1 MSWEG
6 RVTNAVLLWRQRS
19 GTRSGPHEGHSSTES
34 DAFKPSWEK
43 KNTRLS
49 VFKDEMQVP
58 PSGHHG
64 EMRIKRLVEAG
75 RLTQAR
81 ANKELCVTFVFTWQ
95 PSPGQGSD
103 NQDCAQ
109 RKGNAE
115 PTVSTSC
122 FIFLTLSLPQGL
134 FTKRSV
140 QTAEPHTAYG
150 LWGAESHRLQSSSES
165 SLWLSTHW
173 EQGWPIVG
181 MGLAGLFCARRC
193 GRHFSVNTP
202 QSCVVLLTPLNWW
215 EKPQLRVLRKLVKG
229 SLL

>member
-1 MSWEG
+1 MQFSFGDRDLEQG
-6 RVTNAVLLWRQRS
+6 VAHMKATAAQNLM
-19 GTRSGPHEGHSSTES
+19 HSSLLG
-34 DAFKPSWEK
+34 KK

-64 EMRIKRLVEAG
+64 EMRIKRLLEAR

-81 ANKELCVTFVFTWQ
+81 ANKEFCVTFVFTWQ

-103 NQDCAQ
+103 NQDCSQ

-140 QTAEPHTAYG
+140 QTAEPHTAR
-150 LWGAESHRLQSSSES
+150 HRLQSSSER
-165 SLWLSTHW
+165 SLWLSTH
-173 EQGWPIVG
+173 
-181 MGLAGLFCARRC
+181 
-193 GRHFSVNTP
+193 
-202 QSCVVLLTPLNWW
+202 
-215 EKPQLRVLRKLVKG
+215 
-229 SLL
+229 

>member
-1 MSWEG
+1 MQFCFGDRDLEQG
-6 RVTNAVLLWRQRS
+6 VAHMKATAAQNLM
-19 GTRSGPHEGHSSTES
+19 HSSLLGKKNKQT
-34 DAFKPSWEK
+34 K
-43 KNTRLS
+43 KNTHLS
-49 VFKDEMQVP
+49 LFKDEMQVP

-64 EMRIKRLVEAG
+64 EMKIKRLVEAR

-115 PTVSTSC
+115 PPVSTSC

-140 QTAEPHTAYG
+140 QMAEPHTAYG
-150 LWGAESHRLQSSSES
+150 L
-165 SLWLSTHW
+165 
-173 EQGWPIVG
+173 
-181 MGLAGLFCARRC
+181 
-193 GRHFSVNTP
+193 
-202 QSCVVLLTPLNWW
+202 
-215 EKPQLRVLRKLVKG
+215 
-229 SLL
+229 